1 MPRRSAPVHSYSVYL
16 TSWASNE
23 TRETARRP
31 SSPEQLVTRT
41 VYRGSSERQ
50 AAWFFYQAAQAAM
63 TDPLV
68 LSITMRRDGRE
79 FLRLT
84 P

>member
-1 MPRRSAPVHSYSVYL
+1 MPRKKQPVHSYSVYL

-23 TRETARRP
+23 TREQARRP

-41 VYRGSSERQ
+41 LYRGSSERQ

-63 TDPLV
+63 TDPLA